1 MERYPKMITSILIN
15 GIVMLE
21 EDGETSRL
29 AIALRIEPERRW
41 LRRPSPRTTPVGSPT
56 GDPSNPDCLAPT
68 TWPRRPGPGYP
79 ACGCQVVQYPFG

>member
-1 MERYPKMITSILIN
+1 MITSILIN

-21 EDGETSRL
+21 EDGETSRP
-29 AIALRIEPERRW
+29 AIALRIEPETRY
-41 LRRPSPRTTPVGSPT
+41 LRCSSPQTTPVGSPT

-68 TWPRRPGPGYP
+68 IWSRRSGPGYP